1 MDIKNKG
8 FSNKW
13 LSTVNAQFLFF
24 DLIRVH
30 FNWQQ
35 EGDFIDHTID
45 LLSTLTVGKHPILVI
60 MSFFVVC
67 RHST

>member
-1 MDIKNKG
+1 MTIV
-8 FSNKW
+8 
-13 LSTVNAQFLFF
+13 TVNAQFLFF
-24 DLIRVH
+24 DLMRVH

-60 MSFFVVC
+60 MSFLLSVDTV
-67 RHST
+67 HNYSYK

>member
-1 MDIKNKG
+1 MTIV
-8 FSNKW
+8 
-13 LSTVNAQFLFF
+13 TVNAQFLFF

-45 LLSTLTVGKHPILVI
+45 LLSTLTVGKHPILVK
-60 MSFFVVC
+60 
-67 RHST
+67 